1 MSTIIKVQAL
11 QQRDLFELPNGSV
24 FETGRRGSDA
34 DPVLAHLWCAH
45 PPDAP
50 TGAPV
55 LLAFSAEQ
63 DVCLLS
69 HAESR
74 LHVRHSGYVRT
85 VFEQTM
91 ETQHQEQMSRVYE
104 TINRDD
110 AVQRERAHAQ
120 RPWWQKLFR

>member
-24 FETGRRGSDA
+24 FETGRRGTDA

-55 LLAFSAEQ
+55 LMEFAAEQ
-63 DVCLLS
+63 DVGLLS
-69 HAESR
+69 QGESQV
-74 LHVRHSGYVRT
+74 HVRHPGYVRT

-91 ETQHQEQMSRVYE
+91 ATHHQDQMNRVYE
-104 TINRDD
+104 NINRED
-110 AVQRERAHAQ
+110 AATRHHAR
-120 RPWWQKLFR
+120 RPWWQRLFR